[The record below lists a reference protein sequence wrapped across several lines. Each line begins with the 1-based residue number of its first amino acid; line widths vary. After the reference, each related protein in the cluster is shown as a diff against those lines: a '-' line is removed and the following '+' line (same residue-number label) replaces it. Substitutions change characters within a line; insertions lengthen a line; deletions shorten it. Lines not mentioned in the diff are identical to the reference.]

1 MKKSNHFFIIIC
13 FIITFNFIHYEAFA
27 IDKDSDSTKVSRIE
41 SLMRNA
47 EIDLRINYAFF
58 VHHYFEMTR
67 YPKHFPMFELSFQKQ
82 TYGNKLWHS
91 FLNYPTVGVTAFFS
105 GLGNY
110 DVIGNAYAIYPF
122 INFPFSKNKVNFISF
137 RFGVGVG
144 YLTKKF
150 DPLEN
155 YHNTSIGSHVNAAIN
170 LTFEYKHKIN
180 NRLNMSLFA
189 GLTHFSN
196 GCSSKPNAGLN
207 IITGGISTTYLLKE
221 QEDYI
226 SQQKVSNKKYKK
238 IEPEFYI
245 GLSYGI
251 KRIEV
256 NQKKDFSVYDLEFYV
271 MDRITNLSKIGIG
284 LDAVSDA
291 TDKTTLRNFYK
302 DSKADEYTF
311 AQLLKPGIGVAYEL
325 TMGESSFIINFGYH
339 LWGRDMR
346 YGRWYQKLG
355 FKVNL
360 GKYMYGKIALNTHF
374 GTADFI
380 GFGLGVR
387 L

>member
-1 MKKSNHFFIIIC
+1 MKKRNHFFIIIC

-27 IDKDSDSTKVSRIE
+27 IDKYSDSTKVSRIE
-41 SLMRNA
+41 SLMKNT

-91 FLNYPTVGVTAFFS
+91 YFNYPTVGVTAFYS
-105 GLGNY
+105 SLGNY
-110 DVIGNAYAIYPF
+110 DIIGDAYALYPF
-122 INFPFSKNKVNFISF
+122 INFPLNKSKVNFISF

-144 YLTKKF
+144 YITKKF
-150 DPLEN
+150 DPKDN
-155 YHNTSIGSHVNAAIN
+155 YHYTSIGSHINAAVN
-170 LTFEYKHKIN
+170 MTFEYHHRISE
-180 NRLNMSLFA
+180 RLKMSLFA

-196 GCSSKPNAGLN
+196 GCSSSPNAGLN
-207 IITGGISTTYLLKE
+207 IITGGISTAYSLKE

-226 SQQKVSNKKYKK
+226 PKRKISNKEYRK

-245 GLSYGI
+245 GLSYGV
-251 KRIEV
+251 KRIEI
-256 NQKKDFSVYDLEFYV
+256 NQNKDFSVYNLEFYA
-271 MDRITNLSKIGIG
+271 MDRVSNLSKIGIG
-284 LDAVSDA
+284 LDLVSDA
-291 TDKTTLRNFYK
+291 TDKITLRNFYG
-302 DSKADEYTF
+302 DTNEYTF
-311 AQLLKPGIGVAYEL
+311 AQLLKPGVGLVYEL
-325 TMGESSFIINFGYH
+325 MMGEASFVINFGYH
-339 LWGRDMR
+339 PWGRDMR

-355 FKVNL
+355 MKVNF
-360 GKYMYGKIALNTHF
+360 GKYIYGKIGLSTHF
-374 GTADFI
+374 GVADFI

>member
-1 MKKSNHFFIIIC
+1 MKKRNHFFIIIC

-41 SLMRNA
+41 SLMKNT

-91 FLNYPTVGVTAFFS
+91 YFNYPTVGVTAFYS
-105 GLGNY
+105 SLGNY
-110 DVIGNAYAIYPF
+110 EIIGDAYALYPF
-122 INFPFSKNKVNFISF
+122 INFPLNKSKVNFISF

-144 YLTKKF
+144 YITKKF
-150 DPLEN
+150 DPKDN
-155 YHNTSIGSHVNAAIN
+155 YHYTSIGSHINAAVN
-170 LTFEYKHKIN
+170 MTFEYHHRISE
-180 NRLNMSLFA
+180 RLKMSLFA

-196 GCSSKPNAGLN
+196 GCSSSPNAGLN
-207 IITGGISTTYLLKE
+207 IITGGISTAYSLKE

-226 SQQKVSNKKYKK
+226 PKRKISNKEYRK

-245 GLSYGI
+245 GLSYGV
-251 KRIEV
+251 KRIEI
-256 NQKKDFSVYDLEFYV
+256 NQNKDFSVYNLEFYA
-271 MDRITNLSKIGIG
+271 MDRVSNLSKIGIG
-284 LDAVSDA
+284 LDLVSDA
-291 TDKTTLRNFYK
+291 TDKITLRNFYG
-302 DSKADEYTF
+302 DTNEYTF
-311 AQLLKPGIGVAYEL
+311 AQLLKPGVGLVYEL
-325 TMGESSFIINFGYH
+325 MMGEASFVINFGYH
-339 LWGRDMR
+339 PWGRDMR

-355 FKVNL
+355 MKVNF
-360 GKYMYGKIALNTHF
+360 GKYIYGKIGLSTHF
-374 GTADFI
+374 GVADFI